1 MEQMG
6 NEINELIE
14 QSKQKA
20 KVLTEALPYI
30 SRFNN
35 CYVVVKYGGSAM
47 KDKNLQKSVIR
58 DVALLKLVGM
68 KPIIVHGGGKR
79 SVNGFVCQEKN
90 QNFTMD
96 FV

>member
-30 SRFNN
+30 RRFNN

-47 KDKNLQKSVIR
+47 KDIKYY
-58 DVALLKLVGM
+58 
-68 KPIIVHGGGKR
+68 
-79 SVNGFVCQEKN
+79 
-90 QNFTMD
+90 
-96 FV
+96 